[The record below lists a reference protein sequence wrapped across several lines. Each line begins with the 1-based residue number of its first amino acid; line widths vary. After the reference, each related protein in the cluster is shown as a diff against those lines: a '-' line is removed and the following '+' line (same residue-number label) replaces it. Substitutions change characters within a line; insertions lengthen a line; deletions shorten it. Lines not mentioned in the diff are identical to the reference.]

1 MAVTVGICVLL
12 GQRPSSGTFIPTL
25 SLISPK
31 LYVFLLWEIGWPVSF
46 AVPQQPAGSASRS
59 PCTIRHL
66 VALQGA
72 SHNCHQGVH
81 TLFRSCKELPQ
92 KRFSLPTVIFPLSL
106 ASSLDSC
113 FPCHPEVHPS

>member
-1 MAVTVGICVLL
+1 MLFW
-12 GQRPSSGTFIPTL
+12 PPSGTFIPAL

-31 LYVFLLWEIGWPVSF
+31 LYVFLLWEIGWPVFFRST
-46 AVPQQPAGSASRS
+46 PTAGRICLLVRS

-66 VALQGA
+66 VTLQGA

-92 KRFSLPTVIFPLSL
+92 KRFSLPTDIVPLSL
-106 ASSLDSC
+106 VSSLDSC
-113 FPCHPEVHPS
+113 FSCHPEVHPS